1 MEGLIVESGP
11 QQGLIVEIPGDGL
24 TIIGR
29 GEACDVQVDDDKVSR
44 EHAAVVKKGR
54 KILLRDL
61 KSRNGTILDDHFV
74 REKPLEH
81 GDVFRIGITQIRYT
95 DTITEADR
103 ALAAHGEVAMTPHKR
118 QADIEIVYDQ
128 GQWSKYTYASLACL
142 LLSVHWLFAVLAL
155 AFAIAALI
163 EIKLRGDLMGTKPTL
178 AALLVALA
186 VCSVHGYTK
195 VWQPM
200 VDRFVQ
206 YKAGQVCQQN
216 MRTIYR
222 ALNRYSIDHNG
233 HYPGTLGALYP
244 RYLKSAECL
253 RCPSAR
259 DPVMLPNG
267 YATSYKYFGA
277 SASSQAPRTVLLM
290 DHHAL
295 NHQLKHASLGR
306 YVLYADGTVV
316 LVPESHAARILH
328 DAKTQGEPAPEKQ

>member
-29 GEACDVQVDDDKVSR
+29 GEACDVQVEDDKVSR

-54 KILLRDL
+54 KTLLRDL
-61 KSRNGTILDDHFV
+61 KSRNGTIIDDRFV

-81 GDVFRIGITQIRYT
+81 GDVFRLGATRIRYT
-95 DTITEADR
+95 DCITEEDR
-103 ALAAHGEVAMTPHKR
+103 ALAAHGEVALTPHKR
-118 QADIEIVYDQ
+118 QTEIEIVYDQ

-155 AFAIAALI
+155 AFAIGALI
-163 EIKLRGDLMGTKPTL
+163 EIKLRGDLAGTKPTL

-186 VCSVHGYTK
+186 VCSFHGYTK

-222 ALNRYSIDHNG
+222 ALNRYSIDQDG
-233 HYPGTLGALYP
+233 HYPGSLEALYP
-244 RYLKSAECL
+244 RYLKSADCL
-253 RCPSAR
+253 CCPCAR
-259 DPVMLPNG
+259 EPIVLPNG
-267 YATSYKYFGA
+267 FPTSYTYFGA
-277 SASSQAPRTVLLM
+277 SASVQDPRAVLLM
-290 DHHAL
+290 DHHPL

-306 YVLYADGTVV
+306 YVLYVNGTVA
-316 LVPESHAARILH
+316 LVPEAQAVRILH
-328 DAKTQGEPAPEKQ
+328 DVKTRGEPAPEKP